1 MALVGMRRL
10 LPMGSIHLRSGEAVL
25 RIGDPIPTA
34 GMGLHDRT
42 ALNQRLYQEVA
53 QLLAR
58 EL

>member
-1 MALVGMRRL
+1 
-10 LPMGSIHLRSGEAVL
+10 
-25 RIGDPIPTA
+25 
-34 GMGLHDRT
+34 MGLHDRT

>member
-1 MALVGMRRL
+1 